1 MLTVE
6 LAHTHTHTHT
16 HTPFFMGFF
25 LMGRGIYIGISP
37 TEQEESAACAVCL
50 GSHAAR
56 GDYGGCDSATVA
68 RLGLHAAHSGR
79 GACSSARTMR
89 VVVVARLAR
98 CARSGRCN

>member
-1 MLTVE
+1 MCVGTSIVHVNSRVGT
-6 LAHTHTHTHT
+6 HTHTHTHT

-56 GDYGGCDSATVA
+56 GDYGGCDSAGVA
-68 RLGLHAAHSGR
+68 
-79 GACSSARTMR
+79 
-89 VVVVARLAR
+89 
-98 CARSGRCN
+98 